1 VPGKSCVFIIGFS
14 GSGKTSVGQIL
25 ARYLHGRFV
34 DLDELIE
41 KQQLQSIADIFR
53 ERGEPFFRHL
63 EQGAFEQSVRNAR
76 GTTVIALGGGAFE
89 NPAIRRRSSENGTT
103 VYLSCAARELYRRLR
118 TCRDRPLLE
127 VKPKTGETH
136 AKARRRKIAE
146 LLSKRLPN
154 YRRADI
160 ICSSTRRTPAQ
171 AARLVAH
178 RLESLW

>member
-1 VPGKSCVFIIGFS
+1 MPSSRYVFIIGFS

-25 ARYLHGRFV
+25 ARYFRGRFV
-34 DLDELIE
+34 DLDALIE

-53 ERGEPFFRHL
+53 ERGGPFFRHL
-63 EQGAFEQSVRNAR
+63 EQGVFEQSVRNAH

-89 NPAIRRRSSENGTT
+89 NPAIQRRASERGTT
-103 VYLSCAARELYRRLR
+103 VYLSCAARELCRRLR
-118 TCRDRPLLE
+118 TCRDRPLLD
-127 VKPKTGETH
+127 VMPRPGETM
-136 AKARRRKIAE
+136 AMARRRRIAE